1 MKKYSEQK
9 GFTLVELAIVMVII
23 GLFIGAVL
31 KGQAM
36 IEDARIKRVMN
47 DINGISAAY
56 FTYLDR
62 YNAIPGDDPNASGRW
77 PGVVADGNG
86 DGIIDGTEAAP
97 DGESLEVWQAL
108 RSAGLLSGDSAA
120 TGASALPPH
129 PFGANYQIGDFA
141 FAGGIGTKNRIFVS
155 QLPAEYAEIIDVK
168 FDDGVRTTGTVQAS
182 DDYAAGTKVDLNYM
196 L

>member
-1 MKKYSEQK
+1 MKRYSEQK

-23 GLFIGAVL
+23 GLLIGAVL

-36 IEDARIKRVMN
+36 IEDARIKRVMS

-62 YNAIPGDDPNASGRW
+62 YNAIAGDDPNASGRW
-77 PGVVADGNG
+77 SVVADGNG
-86 DGIIDGTEAAP
+86 DGIIDGDEAVP
-97 DGESLEVWQAL
+97 DEESLEVWQAL
-108 RSAGLLSGDSAA
+108 RSAGLLSGDAAETSAA
-120 TGASALPPH
+120 ALPRH
-129 PFGANYQIGDFA
+129 PFGASYQIGDFA

-155 QLPAEYAEIIDVK
+155 TLPAVYAEIIDIK

-182 DDYAAGTKVDLNYM
+182 ADYTAGTTVDLNYA